1 MLRAMTKQPPSC
13 SMEELQAAEDVLDT
27 VQERFN
33 VRPDVLSYNIVID
46 AWAKSNVHDAANRA
60 EELLDILERRYRGL
74 APDSYTY
81 TSVINAIDRS
91 RHVKARGSWAEDI
104 MNRMKEMHSK
114 GLVEQPTTAVYNALL
129 NCLVRSGENGALERA
144 EVFWKALL
152 DL

>member
-1 MLRAMTKQPPSC
+1 MTKQPPSC

-104 MNRMKEMHSK
+104 MNRMKEMHTK

-129 NCLVRSGENGALERA
+129 NCLVRSGENGAIERLI
-144 EVFWKALL
+144 WKALL